1 MENQSVK
8 KINIAGNIGY
18 VISILLIVCSIA
30 AMVGLGIGLIATAVV
45 SNNEINVKVATNVD
59 ISSKGNFINKI
70 VPFVSI
76 DGVDLKNITEE
87 AKDNIKVNDEDISEL
102 SIQEQD
108 GGLNIKAKTNEITI
122 SMKKITIFLAATFV
136 YLLIVTIALFMVK
149 SLMKSLKTAE
159 TPFTPE
165 IIKKMT
171 TFANTL
177 IAVVLARTI
186 RGGFVSLLTSGNKF
200 NLSFDLSSILLVAV
214 IYLLIF
220 VFKYGAELQKE
231 SDETV

>member
-18 VISILLIVCSIA
+18 VISILLIVCTIVS
-30 AMVGLGIGLIATAVV
+30 MVGIAIGTIATAVV
-45 SNNEINVKVATNVD
+45 SNNEINVKIATNVD

-70 VPFVSI
+70 IPFVSI

-122 SMKKITIFLAATFV
+122 SMKKITIFLVATFV
-136 YLLIVTIALFMVK
+136 YLLVVTIALYKIK

-186 RGGFVSLLTSGNKF
+186 HGGFVTLLTSGNNF
-200 NLSFDLSSILLVAV
+200 HLSFDLSSILLVAV

-220 VFKYGAELQKE
+220 VFKYGAVLQKE

>member
-30 AMVGLGIGLIATAVV
+30 AMVGVAIGTIATAVV
-45 SNNEINVKVATNVD
+45 SNNEINVKIATNVD

-70 VPFVSI
+70 IPFVSI

-122 SMKKITIFLAATFV
+122 SMKKITIFLVATFV
-136 YLLIVTIALFMVK
+136 YLLVVTIALYKIK

-186 RGGFVSLLTSGNKF
+186 HGGFVTLLTSGNKF

>member
-30 AMVGLGIGLIATAVV
+30 AMVGIAIGTIATAVV
-45 SNNEINVKVATNVD
+45 SNNEINVKIATNVD

-70 VPFVSI
+70 IPFVSI
-76 DGVDLKNITEE
+76 DGVNLRNITEE
-87 AKDNIKVNDEDISEL
+87 VKDDIKVNDEDISEL

-186 RGGFVSLLTSGNKF
+186 HGGFVSLLTSGKEF

>member
-70 VPFVSI
+70 VPFVSL

-122 SMKKITIFLAATFV
+122 SMKKITIFLAATH
-136 YLLIVTIALFMVK
+136 YIK
-149 SLMKSLKTAE
+149 S
-159 TPFTPE
+159 
-165 IIKKMT
+165 
-171 TFANTL
+171 NH
-177 IAVVLARTI
+177 
-186 RGGFVSLLTSGNKF
+186 
-200 NLSFDLSSILLVAV
+200 
-214 IYLLIF
+214 
-220 VFKYGAELQKE
+220 
-231 SDETV
+231 